1 MDQLEILRES
11 LGQCDEIIL
20 DALIMRN
27 RIVEDIMA
35 YKEANGLQI
44 LQPGQEAKQKEWLE
58 NRMEGR
64 RHKEEVVDVFDCIRT
79 NSKRIQAR
87 KLFNYNIVLIGFM
100 GAGKSTISDF
110 LMNVFAMDVVEMD
123 QIIAE
128 RQGMSISDIFETY
141 GEQYFRDL
149 ETNLLIEMQ
158 SRSNVV
164 ISCGGGTPM
173 RECNVVE
180 MKKNG
185 RVVLLTAKPETI
197 LDRVKDNH
205 DRPLIENNKTV
216 PFIAD
221 LMEKRRAK
229 YEAAADIIIE
239 TDGKNELEICE
250 ELVHTK
256 YPVSAII
263 VHDSVACIYLV
274 SYKRYTFHALV
285 FDVCIIK
292 SSFSDNGLALV
303 SG

>member
-1 MDQLEILRES
+1 MSQLEILRES

-20 DALIMRN
+20 DALLMRN

-35 YKEANGLQI
+35 YKKSNDLPI
-44 LQPGQEAKQKEWLE
+44 LQPEQEAKQKEWLE
-58 NRMEGR
+58 KRIEKK
-64 RHKEEVVDVFDCIRT
+64 RHKAEVEDVFGSIT
-79 NSKRIQAR
+79 MNSKRIQSR

-100 GAGKSTISDF
+100 GAGKSTISEF
-110 LMNVFAMDVVEMD
+110 LKNSFAMEVIEMD

-128 RQGMSISDIFETY
+128 REGMTISDIFEVY
-141 GEQYFRDL
+141 GEQYFRNL

-158 SRSNVV
+158 SKTNVV

-197 LDRVKDNH
+197 LNRVKDSH

-221 LMEKRRAK
+221 LMEKRREK

-239 TDGKNELEICE
+239 TDGKDELQICE
-250 ELVHTK
+250 EL
-256 YPVSAII
+256 I
-263 VHDSVACIYLV
+263 L
-274 SYKRYTFHALV
+274 RLRQM
-285 FDVCIIK
+285 
-292 SSFSDNGLALV
+292 DNK
-303 SG
+303 